1 MSEQSEIENVT
12 AVRFWFGL
20 SESRKREILSR
31 HGFDVDRLSED
42 DLDDVFLKE
51 WGIEDDD

>member
-1 MSEQSEIENVT
+1 MSEQSEIENMT

-20 SESRKREILSR
+20 SENRKREILSR

>member
-42 DLDDVFLKE
+42 DLDKVFLKD
-51 WGIEDDD
+51 WGIDNDD

>member
-1 MSEQSEIENVT
+1 MSKLSEIENVT
-12 AVRFWFGL
+12 AVGFWFGL
-20 SESRKREILSR
+20 SENRKREILSR